1 MCSRA
6 EDILDCFFLTI
17 SYSLETPQLELG
29 VSGCSEEEICL
40 QLAFLCLIG
49 SKTHYVDKT
58 LCTSNKTHNKIQSSQ
73 CLREIHF
80 YKESFMG
87 HFTLS
92 YEQLEHQSR
101 VFCLWQR
108 YPFLNLHNENHTVQW
123 NRPHLQLYC
132 TALTQ
137 RLIPDAYSFIV
148 CQTLLGFV
156 PLPINAVMTAYLLA
170 CSTDRA

>member
-1 MCSRA
+1 MWIRHFA
-6 EDILDCFFLTI
+6 HLTKYI
-17 SYSLETPQLELG
+17 TKYSPHN
-29 VSGCSEEEICL
+29 VSEQFI
-40 QLAFLCLIG
+40 
-49 SKTHYVDKT
+49 
-58 LCTSNKTHNKIQSSQ
+58 
-73 CLREIHF
+73 F

-108 YPFLNLHNENHTVQW
+108 YLALNLHNENHTVQW

-137 RLIPDAYSFIV
+137 RLIPDAYLFIV

-156 PLPINAVMTAYLLA
+156 HLLINAVMSTYLLFVIERGT
-170 CSTDRA
+170 CNSKVMGSIPRDHMY